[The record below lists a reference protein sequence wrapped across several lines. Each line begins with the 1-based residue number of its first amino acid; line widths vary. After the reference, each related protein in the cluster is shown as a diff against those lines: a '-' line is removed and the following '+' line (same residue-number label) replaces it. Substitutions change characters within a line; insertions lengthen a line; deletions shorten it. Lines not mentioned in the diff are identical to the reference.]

1 MWQGH
6 SLLNQMD
13 DVWIHGRGGLC
24 GRRHH
29 MQNWTGEMVITN
41 LTSVV
46 RKVGG
51 LTFDHHFD
59 HNHLSIFVK
68 VTSELLDFNEL

>member
-1 MWQGH
+1 
-6 SLLNQMD
+6 
-13 DVWIHGRGGLC
+13 
-24 GRRHH
+24 